1 MPTLLLHRSRLERL
15 LRDDLRDLAM
25 FMAVYTGTNPDDETL
40 ARYYGLLN
48 LIPDAVKIAWG
59 YGGEGSLEETAERME
74 HEGAQLA
81 KWEGLGD

>member
-1 MPTLLLHRSRLERL
+1 VPTLSLHRSRLERL

-25 FMAVYTGTNPDDETL
+25 FCAVYTGLDPDDETL
-40 ARYYGLLN
+40 CRYYGLLN

-59 YGGEGSLEETAERME
+59 YGGEDSLEATAERME
-74 HEGAQLA
+74 REGVMLA